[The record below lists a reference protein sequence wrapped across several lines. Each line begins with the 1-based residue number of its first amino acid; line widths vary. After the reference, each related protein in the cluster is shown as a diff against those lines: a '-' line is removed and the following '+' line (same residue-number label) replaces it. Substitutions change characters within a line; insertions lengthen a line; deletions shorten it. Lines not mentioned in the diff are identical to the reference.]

1 MKDRTWYAREIAFLD
16 SKAPQTEFENA
27 LPAPPPPAVKE
38 KKSKKK
44 TDSNSKE
51 ETKGTKKKKKQKA
64 NAEASG
70 GGGDLV
76 NLDLELTK
84 ESLESEVARLTEQG
98 YHSIEKVLVLTETY

>member
-1 MKDRTWYAREIAFLD
+1 MD
-16 SKAPQTEFENA
+16 SKAPKTEFENA
-27 LPAPPPPAVKE
+27 LPAAPPAVKE

-44 TDSNSKE
+44 ADSNSKE
-51 ETKGTKKKKKQKA
+51 ESKGTKKKKKQKA

-70 GGGDLV
+70 GAGDLV

-98 YHSIEKVLVLTETY
+98 RHSKEKA

>member
-1 MKDRTWYAREIAFLD
+1 MD
-16 SKAPQTEFENA
+16 SKAPKTEFENA

-44 TDSNSKE
+44 MEANSKE
-51 ETKGTKKKKKQKA
+51 EAKGTKKKKKQKA
-64 NAEASG
+64 NAETS

-98 YHSIEKVLVLTETY
+98 CHSVE